1 MSTVVPL
8 LERLARTPYRDD
20 AYAEA
25 VAGLEPE
32 EFVILVDSVDFQDF
46 FHVFFFTFCKDS
58 VFADSAHMPGRRNS
72 NWGNI
77 IRNRGILLYISIF
90 HRQPNQ

>member
-32 EFVILVDSVDFQDF
+32 LRDALLG
-46 FHVFFFTFCKDS
+46 
-58 VFADSAHMPGRRNS
+58 ADPAGLARALGLAPVMACMVMTPD
-72 NWGNI
+72 GNEP
-77 IRNRGILLYISIF
+77 
-90 HRQPNQ
+90 QPLDPAREDEPADPDGPEREDG